1 MSERMTL
8 SLDDGF
14 SNLAFAFEQFQAM
27 LRVCELALQGVS
39 VHAAR
44 RSYFLT
50 EIVRLLLQRI
60 TCGRCRLR
68 LHLKLSARELRAMQE
83 FTLQAQT
90 AAQTRDFRSQL
101 TSFLRVRRL
110 EMPRSIAEH
119 SGRAE
124 HENSRDQPEAA
135 FVATRYAAPA
145 LRSGDRSAGN
155 RAGSRS
161 GGRSSRR
168 CVPGMRC

>member
-14 SNLAFAFEQFQAM
+14 SNPAFAFQQFQAM

-50 EIVRLLLQRI
+50 EIVRLLVQRI

-101 TSFLRVRRL
+101 TSFLARTAAGNAQIDRR
-110 EMPRSIAEH
+110 EH
-119 SGRAE
+119 SGPAE
-124 HENSRDQPEAA
+124 HENSRDQPQAA
-135 FVATRYAAPA
+135 FAERAAHQLNDLTR
-145 LRSGDRSAGN
+145 
-155 RAGSRS
+155 
-161 GGRSSRR
+161 
-168 CVPGMRC
+168 